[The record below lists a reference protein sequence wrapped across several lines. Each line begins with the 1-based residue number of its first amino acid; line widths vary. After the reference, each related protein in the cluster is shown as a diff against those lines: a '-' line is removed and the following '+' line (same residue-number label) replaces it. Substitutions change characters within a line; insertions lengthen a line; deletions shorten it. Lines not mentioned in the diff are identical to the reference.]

1 MKQKNSILLTLTVAT
16 LITGSLIGA
25 GILALPIKT
34 GLSGFIPSLVG
45 MAVICAVMFF
55 TANILAREATE
66 SKDPNFHYAT
76 MYTKYLGPFGKWI
89 AIFAN
94 LIVLYGLLT
103 AYLTGAA
110 TLISKFFNFEVTSD
124 WVLLAFFL
132 LMTSLLLAGLSII
145 RKYNA
150 VLMLILWGAFALIV
164 YLTAGYVETK
174 NLLYTDWNYLPAS
187 IPLIVTAF
195 YFHNIIPSCCKA
207 LNWDY
212 KTIRITLLVGI
223 LIGFVMYAVW
233 IYVTVGALPLEGEQY
248 SLTYAFQHD
257 YPATIPLSQ
266 KINSPLFTYG
276 SLIFALFA
284 ITTSYIACGLGLMA
298 FVRDLAVNHFHIKN
312 KYFIIV
318 SSFIPPLVIS
328 LIYPDIFLKA
338 LDIVGGIGIVVLFG
352 ILPCIIALMKAKRLI
367 SRIFCILIL
376 LFFVGLFGLEIMKES
391 GILKIKPQ
399 VEYWDSMKSLLE
411 HSIHK

>member
-1 MKQKNSILLTLTVAT
+1 MKQKNSILLTLTVAS
-16 LITGSLIGA
+16 LVTGSLIGA

-34 GLSGFIPSLVG
+34 GLSGFIPSLCG
-45 MAVICAVMFF
+45 MAVICAAMLF
-55 TANILAREATE
+55 TATILAREATE

-76 MYTKYLGPFGKWI
+76 MYKKYLGPFGKWI

-110 TLISKFFNFEVTSD
+110 TVISKFFNFEVTSD

-132 LMTSLLLAGLSII
+132 LMTSLLLAGISII

-150 VLMLILWGAFALIV
+150 VLMVILWGAFALIA

-174 NLLYTDWNYLPAS
+174 NLLYTDWSYLPAS

-207 LNWDY
+207 VNWDY
-212 KTIRITLLVGI
+212 RTIRITLLVGI
-223 LIGFVMYAVW
+223 LIGFIMYAVW
-233 IYVTVGALPLEGEQY
+233 VYLAVGALPLEGEQY
-248 SLTYAFQHD
+248 SLMYAFNHN

-266 KINSPLFTYG
+266 RINLPLFTYG

-298 FVRDLAVNHFHIKN
+298 FIKDLAVNHFHVKN
-312 KYFIIV
+312 KYFVIV

-328 LIYPDIFLKA
+328 LIYPNVFLKA
-338 LDIVGGIGIVVLFG
+338 LDIVGGVGIVILFG
-352 ILPCIIALMKAKRLI
+352 ILPCIIALMKAKRMI
-367 SRIFCILIL
+367 SRIFCVLIL
-376 LFFVGLFGLEIMKES
+376 LLFSGLFGLEIMKEF
-391 GILKIKPQ
+391 GILKVKPH
-399 VEYWDSMKSLLE
+399 VRYWDSMKSLFDHDL
-411 HSIHK
+411 HK